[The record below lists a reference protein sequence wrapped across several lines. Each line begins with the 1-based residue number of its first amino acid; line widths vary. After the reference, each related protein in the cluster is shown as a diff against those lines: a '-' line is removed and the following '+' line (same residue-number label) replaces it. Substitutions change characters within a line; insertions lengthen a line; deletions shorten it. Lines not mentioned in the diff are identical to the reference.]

1 MRKNGGD
8 DLAFP
13 INKKKT
19 KAMSN
24 DIDNGRSTNT
34 MGQATQRKILDAAQ
48 AMLTE
53 NGTDGFSVERIAGR
67 AGVTKGT
74 LLYHFKNKNNI
85 LRLLTE
91 EYAGHLEERLQLG
104 MDTAKEKWPDHDAI
118 VAGFVEWYRQFLLE
132 PTNYTNYGTLILQ
145 IASTQP
151 DLLEPINRWY
161 ASLFDRLRATRMHEE
176 ALFVVLTL
184 EGLFFLNHFHLS
196 VLNAKETQKLLDKLL
211 ALSKCR

>member
-1 MRKNGGD
+1 M
-8 DLAFP
+8 
-13 INKKKT
+13 T
-19 KAMSN
+19 N

-34 MGQATQRKILDAAQ
+34 TGQATQRKILDAAK

-53 NGTDGFSVERIAGR
+53 HGTDGFSVERIAQK

-104 MDTAKEKWPDHDAI
+104 IDAAKEKWPDHDE
-118 VAGFVEWYRQFLLE
+118 VVVGFIEWYRQFLLE
-132 PTNYTNYGTLILQ
+132 PANYTNYGTLLLQ
-145 IASTQP
+145 IASTKP

-161 ASLFDRLRATRMHEE
+161 ASLFDRLRATRLPEE
-176 ALFVVLTL
+176 AMFVILTL
-184 EGLFFLNHFHLS
+184 EGLFFLKHFHLT
-196 VLNAKETQKLLDKLL
+196 VLNAVETRKLLDRLL
-211 ALSKCR
+211 ALSVIK